1 MPMSNESGEAGTRA
15 RILEA
20 ASKLLMERG
29 YARTTVR
36 EIAAEVGISNPSL
49 YHHFASKG
57 EILAELLA
65 EPLARVE
72 EALARAAGL
81 RGVDRARCI
90 IGGMLDALEI
100 HSGATMA
107 AFRIAGE
114 LPEPY
119 RELALAM
126 RPHIMEMLSD
136 GVADDHR
143 DLRLTMAIA
152 AVDGAVADLMRV
164 SKDDAAFTRSLRGS
178 RDAILELAIGI
189 LRAPVGGSA
198 EGT

>member
-1 MPMSNESGEAGTRA
+1 MSSESGEAGTRA

-20 ASKLLMERG
+20 ASKLLMARG
-29 YARTTVR
+29 YARMTVR

-57 EILAELLA
+57 EILAELVA

-72 EALARAAGL
+72 EALTRASQL

-119 RELALAM
+119 RDLALAM
-126 RPHIMEMLSD
+126 RPHILEMLSD
-136 GVADDHR
+136 TIADDHR
-143 DLRLTMAIA
+143 DLRLTMTIA

-164 SKDDAAFTRSLRGS
+164 SKDATAFTKNLRGS
-178 RDAILELAIGI
+178 RDAILELAMGI
-189 LRAPVGGSA
+189 LRAPLRSEPGGN
-198 EGT
+198 

>member
-1 MPMSNESGEAGTRA
+1 MRMSSESGEAGTRA

-20 ASKLLMERG
+20 ASKLLMARG

-57 EILAELLA
+57 EILAELVA

-72 EALARAAGL
+72 EALTRASQL

-119 RELALAM
+119 RDLALAM
-126 RPHIMEMLSD
+126 RPHILEMLSD
-136 GVADDHR
+136 TVADDHR
-143 DLRLTMAIA
+143 DLRLTMTIA

-164 SKDDAAFTRSLRGS
+164 SKDATAFTKNLRGS
-178 RDAILELAIGI
+178 RDAILELAMGI
-189 LRAPVGGSA
+189 LRAPLGSEPGGN
-198 EGT
+198 

>member
-1 MPMSNESGEAGTRA
+1 MSNESGEAGTRA

-20 ASKLLMERG
+20 ASRLLMERG
-29 YARTTVR
+29 YARMTVR

-57 EILAELLA
+57 EILAELVA
-65 EPLARVE
+65 EPLARVD
-72 EALARAAGL
+72 EALARATPL
-81 RGVDRARCI
+81 RGIDRARCI

-119 RELALAM
+119 RALALAM
-126 RPHIMEMLSD
+126 RPHILEMLSD
-136 GVADDHR
+136 SVADDHR

-164 SKDDAAFTRSLRGS
+164 SQDGAAFTRNLRGS
-178 RDAILELAIGI
+178 RDAILGLAIGI
-189 LRAPVGGSA
+189 LRAPVDSGPKGG
-198 EGT
+198 

>member
-1 MPMSNESGEAGTRA
+1 MSSEASEAGTRA

-29 YARTTVR
+29 YARMTVR

-57 EILAELLA
+57 EILAELVA
-65 EPLARVE
+65 APLARVE
-72 EALARAAGL
+72 EALERASQL

-119 RELALAM
+119 RDLALAM
-126 RPHIMEMLSD
+126 RPHILEMLSD
-136 GVADDHR
+136 TVADDHR
-143 DLRLTMAIA
+143 DLRLTMTIA

-164 SKDDAAFTRSLRGS
+164 SKDGTAFTKNLRGS
-178 RDAILELAIGI
+178 RDAILELALGI
-189 LRAPVGGSA
+189 LRAPLGSEPGGA
-198 EGT
+198 

>member
-1 MPMSNESGEAGTRA
+1 MSSESGEAGTRA

-20 ASKLLMERG
+20 ASKLLMARG
-29 YARTTVR
+29 YARMTVR

-57 EILAELLA
+57 EILAELVA

-72 EALARAAGL
+72 EALTRASQL

-119 RELALAM
+119 RDLALAM
-126 RPHIMEMLSD
+126 RPHILEMLSD
-136 GVADDHR
+136 TVADDHR
-143 DLRLTMAIA
+143 DLRLTMTIA

-164 SKDDAAFTRSLRGS
+164 SKDATAFTKNLRGS
-178 RDAILELAIGI
+178 RDAILELAMGI
-189 LRAPVGGSA
+189 LRAPLGSEPGGN
-198 EGT
+198 